1 VRIHYTRQACRTFL
15 VPDLKPRDAEEPPRS
30 HPLLGVSDWQVGSRL
45 VTLKLGFRRLS
56 DHLRHCG
63 QLEFENL
70 RPRQLMTSLAR
81 PPDEFANF
89 ITHGLGFL
97 LSLAAVGYLIA
108 QIAGQPAD
116 LLAACSLYSMTLLL
130 VYGSSTLSHLFYD
143 STWRQRF
150 RTWDQASI
158 FLLIA
163 GTYTPF
169 AVMYLDHGAWQWLLV
184 CIGACPPLVSGGLCR
199 FEICRVA
206 TSCHTASW
214 DFCPWS
220 R

>member
-1 VRIHYTRQACRTFL
+1 M
-15 VPDLKPRDAEEPPRS
+15 
-30 HPLLGVSDWQVGSRL
+30 
-45 VTLKLGFRRLS
+45 S

-184 CIGACPPLVSGGLCR
+184 CMWSLSTLGVWRVVQVRDLSSGDKLSYGVLGFLPVVALGELSQRAPSAVLV
-199 FEICRVA
+199 
-206 TSCHTASW
+206 
-214 DFCPWS
+214 
-220 R
+220 